1 VSEDDKDIVIKD
13 PSKPWEIEKVYLKS
27 PNVPK
32 MVVRHYIELYL
43 QSKSKSK
50 SNYNPPETPDTGILD
65 NRNEIIE
72 RLVKENKKL
81 EAAKRKQKEQIV
93 ELNKQVKKLEKKN
106 AVLAVQGGESDTVLP
121 RATFLQFLESNHV
134 GLTRFA
140 LLSDAWHANNKDAAN
155 QLFGYRSW
163 EETKVQIFA
172 QFPELKNDCAPP
184 TIYKTRKGHL
194 EMSTSTEFE
203 RCLCVKMMDRTG
215 LTKGRIAFIFGRNPR
230 LMSDWRKAW
239 CPKWG
244 IEQDGNLQNANKK
257 HMNQA
262 TKLNDVLKK
271 KKIDTESTAKDTT
284 PQKKVNE
291 AAEANFIDDA
301 EFSETLK
308 DTMDVANNLRNM
320 NRSTK
325 YYAAI

>member
-1 VSEDDKDIVIKD
+1 
-13 PSKPWEIEKVYLKS
+13 
-27 PNVPK
+27 
-32 MVVRHYIELYL
+32 
-43 QSKSKSK
+43 
-50 SNYNPPETPDTGILD
+50 
-65 NRNEIIE
+65 
-72 RLVKENKKL
+72 
-81 EAAKRKQKEQIV
+81 
-93 ELNKQVKKLEKKN
+93 
-106 AVLAVQGGESDTVLP
+106 
-121 RATFLQFLESNHV
+121 
-134 GLTRFA
+134 
-140 LLSDAWHANNKDAAN
+140 
-155 QLFGYRSW
+155 
-163 EETKVQIFA
+163 
-172 QFPELKNDCAPP
+172 
-184 TIYKTRKGHL
+184 
-194 EMSTSTEFE
+194 
-203 RCLCVKMMDRTG
+203 
-215 LTKGRIAFIFGRNPR
+215 
-230 LMSDWRKAW
+230 MSDWRKAW